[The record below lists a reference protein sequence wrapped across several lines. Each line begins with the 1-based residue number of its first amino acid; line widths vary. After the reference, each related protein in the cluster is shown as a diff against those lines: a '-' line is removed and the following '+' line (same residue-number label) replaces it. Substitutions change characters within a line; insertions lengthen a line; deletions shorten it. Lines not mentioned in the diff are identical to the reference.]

1 MAYEHAVVLT
11 GGIATGKSTAATLLS
26 LLGFRIIDAD
36 KIAHEV
42 LEEMAPKIAEH
53 FGEECLL
60 PDGSVDRKA
69 LGARVFADP
78 SERRALEALVHPPIR
93 EEIARRSEEQERFGK
108 PYLIDIP
115 LFFETG
121 DYPVER
127 TVVVYAPRETQLRR
141 LMEREGMEEAEALRR
156 LDAQIDI
163 EEKRRRATW
172 ILDNS
177 GDLSQLSAECE
188 RIKGEILKAFS

>member
-78 SERRALEALVHPPIR
+78 SERQALEALVHPLIR
-93 EEIARRSEEQERFGK
+93 EEIARLSEEQERFGK